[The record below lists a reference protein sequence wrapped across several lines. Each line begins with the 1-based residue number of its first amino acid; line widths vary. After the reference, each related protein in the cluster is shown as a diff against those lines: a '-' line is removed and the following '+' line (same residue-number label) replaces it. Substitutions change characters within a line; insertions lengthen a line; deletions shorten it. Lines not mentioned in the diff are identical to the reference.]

1 MRSRLSGSA
10 AIALAL
16 WPLLVPGSLAGR
28 GRIDSRPQAA
38 ERSDP
43 VGVRESLLARLDPD
57 ADPQTISVDP
67 LTIRRVSW
75 ISGGKGSQRM
85 VLDGVPGPVFDR
97 VFSPYPAREAA
108 LNDLVWWWPDA
119 QDCLSMFSPDG
130 SRAAYAA
137 KRGKW
142 FVVADGVEH
151 GPYDA
156 VLGLPAFSPDGRHAT
171 WEARVRGKLVRV
183 VDGVVHGPFENRLD
197 ALSRRGVDYFSP
209 DSRRVA
215 FPARM
220 REGGRTVE
228 RMIVDGANGPPHRMV
243 GNPHFSPDSRHLA
256 YWAHA
261 EGQRG
266 LQLMI
271 DGKQVTQTTKAS
283 PELLEFLDNVLSD
296 SGLPFAPDGTHVAF
310 VTERDGRLV
319 PVVRGKEGPP
329 CDWISPL
336 RFSADFSRA
345 AYVIG
350 RKRNALSAFSAL
362 VTLSPGPC
370 SDYAC
375 RLVVDGIEQT
385 EGLSPGDPPVI
396 LTPDGRHAPVYLSP
410 DGRTVAYVTVG
421 NIVVNGAAVSP
432 RGEDAYAPAFS
443 PDGTRVACV
452 VRRDG
457 RTYVK
462 IGGAEGGAAEQI
474 EPLVMRVSGRRTLLT
489 FSPDGRHVVGLVRQ
503 GPLDML
509 AIDLGARSPGY
520 DSIVGGMI
528 VFDAPTVVAFA
539 ARYGRDVLRV
549 EVDLDSLATPSGRR

>member
-43 VGVRESLLARLDPD
+43 VGVRETLLARLDPD
-57 ADPQTISVDP
+57 ADLQTISVDP

-97 VFSPYPAREAA
+97 VVSPYPAREAA
-108 LNDLVWWWPDA
+108 LNNLVWWWPEA
-119 QDCLSMFSPDG
+119 QDCVSMFSLDG

-156 VLGLPAFSPDGRHAT
+156 VLGLPAFSPDGTHAT

-266 LQLMI
+266 LQLMV
-271 DGKQVTQTTKAS
+271 DDKPVAHTTKAS
-283 PELLEFLDNVLSD
+283 RELLDVFDNVLSD
-296 SGLPFAPDGTHVAF
+296 SRLPFAPDEAHLAF
-310 VTERDGRLV
+310 ATERDGRLRA
-319 PVVRGKEGPP
+319 VVHGKEGPS
-329 CDWISPL
+329 CDWVSPL
-336 RFSADFSRA
+336 AFNADYTRS

-350 RKRNALSAFSAL
+350 FKRDPLSLLAAW
-362 VTLSPGPC
+362 VTGPGG
-370 SDYAC
+370 DYKY
-375 RLVVDGIEQT
+375 RLVVDGIERR
-385 EGLSPGDPPVI
+385 EGDSPIAAPVM
-396 LTPDGRHAPVYLSP
+396 LAANGRHAPVYLSP
-410 DGRTVAYVTVG
+410 DGKRLAYRTERG
-421 NIVVNGAAVSP
+421 VVVDGAAVSR
-432 RGEDAYAPAFS
+432 RGESASDAAFS
-443 PDGTRVACV
+443 PDGARVAYSV
-452 VRRDG
+452 TRGG
-457 RTYVK
+457 RTFVT
-462 IGGAEGGAAEQI
+462 IDGAEGSAADFDKRMT
-474 EPLVMRVSGRRTLLT
+474 MRVFGRRTLLT
-489 FSPDGRHVVGLVRQ
+489 FSPDGRHVVYAFRHGSAERL
-503 GPLDML
+503 G
-509 AIDLGARSPGY
+509 IDLGATTPAY
-520 DSIVGGMI
+520 DAIVGGMI
-528 VFDAPTVVAFA
+528 AFETPAVVVFA
-539 ARYGRDVLRV
+539 ARRGRDVLRV
-549 EVDLDSLATPSGRR
+549 EVDLASVTKPPA